1 MDGVTVIVGLC
12 WYADA
17 CGTIFALSDSVS
29 NLTANLFGAGEC
41 KVRNAAVAYVSTCSG
56 TE

>member
-17 CGTIFALSDSVS
+17 CGTIFTLSDSVS

-41 KVRNAAVAYVSTCSG
+41 KVCKRL
-56 TE
+56 